1 MDSLPIWAIWST
13 IPGVVV
19 LAPVLAFLLATAT
32 VIIIGLLK
40 EVAVPAVLAFTAAGI
55 SGWLL
60 ARKARR
66 GGQRRSSL
74 TRRSDVSNAVPAAPT
89 SAQSGRASPQQAR
102 TRLHAAGRWIRT
114 FSSRLRNRDRCG
126 RPSWGAELVARMR
139 KRICGGPKVR
149 IHLSPAVSP
158 LRT

>member
-55 SGWLL
+55 SGWKYPGKRTGWPV
-60 ARKARR
+60 ASAAGWCQNRKVLITL
-66 GGQRRSSL
+66 GESDGWRSS
-74 TRRSDVSNAVPAAPT
+74 AAIIDRY
-89 SAQSGRASPQQAR
+89 S
-102 TRLHAAGRWIRT
+102 
-114 FSSRLRNRDRCG
+114 LRHFWAHTYPWTAP
-126 RPSWGAELVARMR
+126 PSLN
-139 KRICGGPKVR
+139 
-149 IHLSPAVSP
+149 S
-158 LRT
+158 

>member
-89 SAQSGRASPQQAR
+89 SAQSGRASPPQVR
-102 TRLHAAGRWIRT
+102 TRLHAGEAKSRAN
-114 FSSRLRNRDRCG
+114 SSLKPKFPAREFCSSGPPSALIATLR
-126 RPSWGAELVARMR
+126 
-139 KRICGGPKVR
+139 
-149 IHLSPAVSP
+149 PAVFDRHILSLDP
-158 LRT
+158 AGFT

>member
-60 ARKARR
+60 ARKARARSRSLSVVTAVESGSLGGMTRAAVGNVTPFSRISPTAASCPLGDQTGKSGGRVRQGSIPPINGVLTAPGTVWPQPVRR
-66 GGQRRSSL
+66 G
-74 TRRSDVSNAVPAAPT
+74 T
-89 SAQSGRASPQQAR
+89 
-102 TRLHAAGRWIRT
+102 
-114 FSSRLRNRDRCG
+114 
-126 RPSWGAELVARMR
+126 
-139 KRICGGPKVR
+139 
-149 IHLSPAVSP
+149 
-158 LRT
+158 

>member
-60 ARKARR
+60 ARKARARSRSLSVVTAVESGSLGGMTGSVSTCASWRIPVVMGYAPGRFR
-66 GGQRRSSL
+66 GMKR
-74 TRRSDVSNAVPAAPT
+74 DAVPGV
-89 SAQSGRASPQQAR
+89 SINGRQAS
-102 TRLHAAGRWIRT
+102 
-114 FSSRLRNRDRCG
+114 
-126 RPSWGAELVARMR
+126 V
-139 KRICGGPKVR
+139 
-149 IHLSPAVSP
+149 
-158 LRT
+158 

>member
-60 ARKARR
+60 ARKARARSRSLSGTPPAWAAFMDQEEKGPFDFR
-66 GGQRRSSL
+66 GRR
-74 TRRSDVSNAVPAAPT
+74 
-89 SAQSGRASPQQAR
+89 
-102 TRLHAAGRWIRT
+102 
-114 FSSRLRNRDRCG
+114 
-126 RPSWGAELVARMR
+126 
-139 KRICGGPKVR
+139 
-149 IHLSPAVSP
+149 
-158 LRT
+158 

>member
-55 SGWLL
+55 SGWKYPSKRTGWPV
-60 ARKARR
+60 ASAAGWCQNRKVLITLGES
-66 GGQRRSSL
+66 GGWRSS
-74 TRRSDVSNAVPAAPT
+74 AAMT
-89 SAQSGRASPQQAR
+89 DRYS
-102 TRLHAAGRWIRT
+102 
-114 FSSRLRNRDRCG
+114 LRHFWAHTYPWTAP
-126 RPSWGAELVARMR
+126 PSLN
-139 KRICGGPKVR
+139 
-149 IHLSPAVSP
+149 S
-158 LRT
+158 